1 MLNNIY
7 KTTGLRNWFGSPVT
21 GGDYKVFIIGSPYS
35 IPPGVQDGD
44 FGYFLPSAPNALP
57 DRAPIV
63 YRYKAVVPVLPIGWQ
78 IGMWLPPNVYAGNP
92 EIQAYAVGF
101 EDQSQLIAQGFAIT
115 EVGNGLVTTSGDGF
129 IRVQAPSDTI
139 IFSQAFLTMPT
150 LLGSDRFYLRCD
162 LKNNYNA
169 AGGAGGARLGIVQS
183 NTEVNT
189 QYTFGRL
196 TSSAN
201 WRPEYWDETLGIWS
215 NPVPL
220 ATTMR
225 QGGIINPPFPNS
237 TPPGTYWS
245 YEALGQSMN
254 NLVDTTVNGLPMV
267 SFRRNLDSAVA
278 GDPMT
283 LEVFAQ
289 GRTAGTI
296 TSQVDVRQLVLLTW

>member
-21 GGDYKVFIIGSPYS
+21 GGDYKVFNIGSPYS
-35 IPPGVQDGD
+35 IPAGVQDGD

-57 DRAPIV
+57 DRAPVV
-63 YRYKAVVPVLPIGWQ
+63 YRYKLVQVLPTGED
-78 IGMWLPPNVYAGNP
+78 IGMWLPPNVYAGVP
-92 EIQAYAVGF
+92 EIHAYAVGF
-101 EDQSQLIAQGFAIT
+101 EDQSQLITQGFAIT

-129 IRVQAPSDTI
+129 IRVQAPSSTT

-150 LLGSDRFYLRCD
+150 LLGSNRFYLRCD
-162 LKNNYNA
+162 LKNDYSGS
-169 AGGAGGARLGIVQS
+169 GGSGFGQVGIVQS

-189 QYTFGRL
+189 QYAFGRL
-196 TSSAN
+196 LSAAN
-201 WRPEYWDETLGIWS
+201 WRPYVWNQTTPAWDLT
-215 NPVPL
+215 VPL

-225 QGGIINPPFPNS
+225 EGGSVNVPFPSS

-245 YEALGQSMN
+245 YEVLGQSMN
-254 NLVDTTVNGLPMV
+254 NLIDTTVNGLPMF
-267 SFRRNLDSAVA
+267 SLRRNADSAVA

-289 GRTAGTI
+289 GRSAGTV
-296 TSQVDVRQLVLLTW
+296 TSRVDVRQIYLLTW